1 MADRRINLTMD
12 IATYGFRR
20 NILLNQAK
28 ATLAT
33 AKGSD
38 TIEVVVG
45 MLNDVVKLDKQRD
58 EMRAELDA
66 LEDTAN
72 PIPAAYR

>member
-12 IATYGFRR
+12 ITTYGFRR

-33 AKGSD
+33 AKGTD
-38 TIEVVVG
+38 AVEIVVDL
-45 MLNDVVKLDKQRD
+45 LNKIIDLDKRRE

-72 PIPAAYR
+72 PIPAGYR